1 MIGISA
7 VRGLVAGT
15 LVLAA
20 GCGSN
25 MMDPELATQLL
36 AVSPRGGTANVSVS
50 TDIVLTFNQTM
61 MTGMEQ
67 YLALHQGTVT
77 GPTISMSCNWS
88 DGQKTLRCR
97 PGQPLAAAT
106 RYTVHVGGGMMD
118 GSGKRIGM
126 DRNGMRMGGE
136 WATGGMMGGQT
147 GMMGTGW
154 MHTNGSYGMVFEFT
168 TQ

>member
-1 MIGISA
+1 MIGSLV

-25 MMDPELATQLL
+25 MMGTEAGTQLL
-36 AVSPRGGTANVSVS
+36 SVSPRGGTASVAVS
-50 TDIVLTFNQTM
+50 TDIVLTFNQAM
-61 MTGMEQ
+61 MAGMEQ
-67 YLALHQGTVT
+67 YMALHQGGVT
-77 GPTISMSCNWS
+77 GPTISMNCNWS
-88 DGQKTLRCR
+88 DGQKTLTCR
-97 PGQPLAAAT
+97 PGQPLTAAT
-106 RYTVHVGGGMMD
+106 RYTVHLGGGMMD
-118 GSGKRIGM
+118 SSGQRVGM
-126 DRNGMRMGGE
+126 DRNGMGMGGQ

-154 MHTNGSYGMVFEFT
+154 QHANGSYGMVFEFT